1 MTGTVG
7 LRKYYR
13 AAQIPGLLLFT
24 LALVVSAMG
33 CPPESTGEFSLAISS
48 GAGGAVAVPGEGSF
62 TYPAGTVVQLVA
74 APDEGYEFLLWTG
87 DITYMAG
94 PNLAS
99 TTITMNGNYAVTATF
114 SEGNGNSGGGGPIR
128 P

>member
-1 MTGTVG
+1 MGGTLG

-13 AAQIPGLLLFT
+13 AARITGLLL
-24 LALVVSAMG
+24 LALALGCSAAG

-48 GAGGAVAVPGEGSF
+48 GAGGSITLPGEGSF

-74 APDEGYEFLLWTG
+74 TPDDGYEFLLWTG

-114 SEGNGNSGGGGPIR
+114 TEGTGNSGGGGPIR